1 MEPSIV
7 SVGWLMFG
15 FWLLVAVFRLLVVGW
30 RFSVGGLSGQHV
42 THAYQVG
49 QVFHVGHVFP
59 VSKVERSQVAGHST
73 RQRATPKRDSATTH
87 ERIIHERTIL
97 YLPFS
102 ILYSPFFI
110 PCSPFDI
117 RNSQSSFAT
126 APRTTPSCAA

>member
-59 VSKVERSQVAGHST
+59 VSKSKGRKLQVIQRANAQRPNAIA
-73 RQRATPKRDSATTH
+73 RQRTNA
-87 ERIIHERTIL
+87 
-97 YLPFS
+97 
-102 ILYSPFFI
+102 
-110 PCSPFDI
+110 
-117 RNSQSSFAT
+117 
-126 APRTTPSCAA
+126 